1 METRQLEQEL
11 DPLMTVE
18 DLIEAPAE
26 KHLGNWD
33 KYGEDTP
40 IPDIKLGQPN
50 SVELQGLELA

>member
-1 METRQLEQEL
+1 MEQEL